1 MRAFAHHGYRI
12 LVLPT
17 HDGRGH
23 AVPEELWVLVAR
35 IVFPGI
41 DIETLEYPSP
51 ALVREIADYEVRASE
66 FSLSFRYKIA

>member
-1 MRAFAHHGYRI
+1 
-12 LVLPT
+12 
-17 HDGRGH
+17 
-23 AVPEELWVLVAR
+23 VLVAR

-66 FSLSFRYKIA
+66 FSLSLRYKIA